1 MDDGTAYKSKN
12 IAWANIFYNK
22 IIDALQLYI
31 AMSISASLLDNAL
44 IGGAICLLGQII
56 VVFIRLFNKENSI
69 LLPGNI
75 HVYGILLFV
84 GVTVLNIA
92 LVIIYP
98 STANSMYF
106 EIFILCIALLLLR
119 QVLTF
124 IINNYLNFRRF
135 PKIVLLL
142 MMQALFVISIALL
155 LYRYLAT
162 DSFVNIVTMLSATSI
177 AMLAYR
183 EGIKTHNKQAH
194 KIKGDKLIRISSYRL
209 YNRMAANTIAALNI
223 SLITYICYMQLEADN
238 NVISVFWNL
247 IIWLIMVFGATAVFY
262 QFLKRNGYTRYDK
275 PSVFLFGAILIS
287 LAIAGSFKGWFT
299 GVRFIIGNLM
309 WGAGLA
315 CMLAIIISMN
325 ANIRAV
331 LEFNMPEEDIS
342 GYEINTNAII
352 EWNLSLFTFLLV
364 VLLCF
369 MTFLTERDFYYIRN
383 EPFVA
388 QLFKWI
394 LTLPPILILIA
405 LIDALRQP
413 LDRDYEKKLAKYQSQ
428 QQKGIVNPDFE
439 ARLQLKLVK
448 QTRIIIPRILI
459 ALLKPLMP
467 SKVIGTNNVKE
478 DDVPI
483 IFVCN
488 HLVVYGPIIANL
500 HLPFYFRSWIIS
512 GMLSKDNIA
521 KQLIGGINEVLKWVP
536 EFMRDKLPRILAP
549 FILYVLT
556 SLDPIPVF
564 RGNMRDVLSTLRLT
578 VEAMEYGDNILI
590 FPENP
595 EADNQDEHYK
605 LDGISPFFQGFAT
618 IGSDY
623 FKRTGNCTTF
633 YPVYVDKTEK
643 TIEIGEGITFEPSNK
658 RNIEKQRIVDY
669 LYAWMSEQSER

>member
-1 MDDGTAYKSKN
+1 MDDSAAHKSKN
-12 IAWANIFYNK
+12 IAWVNIFYNK

-31 AMSISASLLDNAL
+31 AMSISAALLGNAL
-44 IGGAICLLGQII
+44 IGGAICLLGQVI

-75 HVYGILLFV
+75 HIYGILLLV
-84 GVTVLNIA
+84 GVTILNIV
-92 LVIIYP
+92 LVFIYP
-98 STANSMYF
+98 STANSMF
-106 EIFILCIALLLLR
+106 FGIFILCIVLLLLR
-119 QVLTF
+119 QILTY
-124 IINNYLNFRRF
+124 IINNYLNFKRF
-135 PKIVLLL
+135 PKTLLL
-142 MMQALFVISIALL
+142 LIMQSLFTTSLALL
-155 LYRYLAT
+155 LYGYLSA
-162 DSFVNIVTMLSATSI
+162 DNFVNIVTMLSATSI

-183 EGIKTHNKQAH
+183 ENLKTHNKQAP
-194 KIKGDKLIRISSYRL
+194 KIKGDKLINISSYRL

-223 SLITYICYMQLEADN
+223 SLTTYICYIQLEIDSDA
-238 NVISVFWNL
+238 ISVFWNL

-262 QFLKRNGYTRYDK
+262 QFLKRKGYTQYDK

-287 LAIAGSFKGWFT
+287 LAITGSFKGWFT
-299 GVRFIIGNLM
+299 GVFYIIGNLM

-325 ANIRAV
+325 ANIRYV

-342 GYEINTNAII
+342 GYEANTNAII
-352 EWNLSLFTFLLV
+352 EWNLTLFTFLIV
-364 VLLCF
+364 ILLCV
-369 MTFLTERDFYYIRN
+369 MTFLTERDFYFIRN
-383 EPFVA
+383 KPFITQV
-388 QLFKWI
+388 FKWI
-394 LTLPPILILIA
+394 LTLPPMLILVA

-428 QQKGIVNPDFE
+428 QRKGNINPDFE

-448 QTRIIIPRILI
+448 QTRTIIPRILI
-459 ALLKPLMP
+459 ALIKPLMP
-467 SKVIGTNNVKE
+467 SKVIGAENVKE

-488 HLVVYGPIIANL
+488 HLVVYGPIITNL

-512 GMLSKDNIA
+512 GMLNKDIIA
-521 KQLIGGINEVLKWVP
+521 KQLVGGVNSVLKWIP
-536 EFMRDKLPRILAP
+536 KFIRDKLPRILAP

-564 RGNMRDVLSTLRLT
+564 RGNMREVLSTLRLT
-578 VEAMEYGDNILI
+578 VDAMEYGDNILL

-595 EADNQDEHYK
+595 NNNEDGHYK
-605 LDGISPFFQGFAT
+605 LDGVSPFFQGFAN

-623 FKRTGNCTTF
+623 YKRTGGCTVF

-643 TIEIGEGITFEPSNK
+643 TITIGEGITFDPNNK

-669 LYAWMSEQSER
+669 LYAWMSKQS